1 MMAERVKPILID
13 ALTTPSVM
21 CKLSATEWDL
31 LIRQAKAANLL
42 AHLAVL
48 LSEASLNEGIPEAP
62 FRHLTAARMITERNR
77 AAVRWEI
84 SQLREALYDLATPI
98 VVLKGAAYVMAN
110 LPLSQGRFFHD
121 IDILVPRA
129 ALSEVEDKL
138 LAWGWRTSHA
148 SHYDQHYYRTWMHE
162 IPPLRHINRGTI
174 LDIHHSILPLTARL
188 KPDPQKLIAESVN
201 DGKSDDVYWLQPV
214 DMILHSATHLFHD
227 GELENGLR
235 DLVDL
240 DNLIR
245 HFSKTDGFWERLLS
259 RAKEMDLVRP
269 LYYAVK
275 YLELVLS
282 VNTPSEVVEQLKPYG
297 PKLGEKL
304 MDSTFYRALLP
315 AHASCNLTGTAAAR
329 WLLYVRSH
337 YLRMPLSLLLP
348 HLIRKA
354 VTKKNAELPKEVQR
368 FVDNNRKF

>member
-1 MMAERVKPILID
+1 MAEKFRPILIN

-21 CKLSATEWDL
+21 CELSTTEWDL
-31 LIRQAKAANLL
+31 LIRQAKTANLL

-48 LSEASLNEGIPEAP
+48 LSEESLNEGIPAAP
-62 FRHLTAARMITERNR
+62 MRHLTAARMITERNQ

-84 SQLREALYDLATPI
+84 SQLQEALYDLAIPI
-98 VVLKGAAYVMAN
+98 VVLKGAAYVIAD
-110 LPLSQGRFFHD
+110 LALSRGRFFHD

-148 SHYDQHYYRTWMHE
+148 NDYDQHYYRTWMHE
-162 IPPLRHINRGTI
+162 IPPLRHINRGTV

-188 KPDPQKLIAESVN
+188 KPDPHKLIAESVGGGIN
-201 DGKSDDVYWLQPV
+201 NDVYWLQPV
-214 DMILHSATHLFHD
+214 DMVLHSATHLFHD

-240 DNLIR
+240 DSLIR
-245 HFSKTDGFWERLLS
+245 HFSTIDDFWGKLLA

-275 YLELVLS
+275 YLGLVLS
-282 VNTPSEVVEQLKPYG
+282 ATTPPEIVERLKPYR
-297 PKLGEKL
+297 PRFGEKL
-304 MDSTFYRALLP
+304 MDSIFYRALLP
-315 AHASCNLTGTAAAR
+315 AHESCNLKGTAAAR

-337 YLRMPLSLLLP
+337 YLRMPLNLLLP

-354 VTKKNAELPKEVQR
+354 MTNKNAELPKEVQR